1 MRPATAPAP
10 ALTLAL
16 ALACTSCQFGDEL
29 KTMNDLV
36 VAMQAKYDRPVNLSL
51 STNGHLTIR
60 LTQPSPIDTLKFS
73 QATCSDYASDVARFA
88 IRHYAHPDKLSD
100 VRVTVAQ
107 VSDFGPAHFTREY
120 CSGEATPNALQPDTA
135 PPR

>member
-1 MRPATAPAP
+1 MRTAL

-16 ALACTSCQFGDEL
+16 ACTGCQFGDEL
-29 KTMNDLV
+29 KTMNDLA
-36 VAMQAKYDRPVNLSL
+36 VAIQAKYDRPVNLSL
-51 STNGHLTIR
+51 GTNGQLTIR

-73 QATCSDYASDVARFA
+73 PAACSDYASDVARFA
-88 IRHYAHPDKLSD
+88 IRHYAHPATLRY
-100 VRVTVAQ
+100 VRVTLAQ

-135 PPR
+135 PAR